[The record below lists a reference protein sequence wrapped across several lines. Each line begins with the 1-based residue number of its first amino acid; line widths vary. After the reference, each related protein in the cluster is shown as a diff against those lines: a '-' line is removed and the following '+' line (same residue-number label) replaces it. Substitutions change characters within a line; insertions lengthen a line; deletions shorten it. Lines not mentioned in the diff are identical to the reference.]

1 MSEDPL
7 DQPATKRDLQEAVR
21 ELRIFILDRENALI
35 WKLLT
40 LVLIIAAGQWVAVLI
55 LVQHWKP

>member
-1 MSEDPL
+1 MSEDEQ
-7 DQPATKRDLQEAVR
+7 DYNKPATKGDIEA
-21 ELRIFILDRENALI
+21 LRNFILERENALI

-40 LVLIIAAGQWVAVLI
+40 LVIIIAAGQWAAMLT

>member
-1 MSEDPL
+1 MNGNEQDYNKS
-7 DQPATKRDLQEAVR
+7 ATKGDIEA
-21 ELRIFILDRENALI
+21 LRNFILERESAMT

-40 LVLIIAAGQWVAVLI
+40 LVLIIAAGQWAAVLT